1 MLRRLLLAG
10 LTLLVLAELSN
21 WQARSSAQPPV
32 RHDTDAVRRHVELHV
47 RYAEARLRLAET
59 RLLKAERLN
68 AIFPRQVAETELRR
82 LRSRVDVLR
91 DQVADTG
98 ERPHGYAFVAQR
110 RAAEAAVAVAE
121 RELAA
126 AVAVQHRQPEAFAP
140 LDVRLAESQ
149 LEIARLRAE
158 IWRDPTFLGSP
169 TEVLQMQIDQLADQM
184 HDLVQR
190 VEASST
196 IDRR

>member
-10 LTLLVLAELSN
+10 LPLLVLAAWLS
-21 WQARSSAQPPV
+21 WQAWTAAQPPV
-32 RHDTDAVRRHVELHV
+32 AHDADAVRRHAELHV

-68 AIFPRQVAETELRR
+68 ALFPRQVTETELRR
-82 LRSRVDVLR
+82 LQSRVDVLR
-91 DQVADTG
+91 SQVADTR
-98 ERPHGYAFVAQR
+98 EHPHGYAFVAQR
-110 RAAEAAVAVAE
+110 RAAASAVTVAE
-121 RELAA
+121 RDLEA

-140 LDVRLAESQ
+140 LDVRMAESQ

-158 IWRDPTFLGSP
+158 IWKDPTFLGSP

-190 VEASST
+190 VETAPT

>member
-10 LTLLVLAELSN
+10 LPLMLLAAVLSWHAWS
-21 WQARSSAQPPV
+21 AAQPPV
-32 RHDTDAVRRHVELHV
+32 EHDADAVQRHAELHA
-47 RYAEARLRLAET
+47 RYAAARLRLAET

-68 AIFPRQVAETELRR
+68 TLSPRQVTETELRR
-82 LRSRVDVLR
+82 LQARVAVLR
-91 DQVADTG
+91 AQVADTR
-98 ERPHGYAFVAQR
+98 EYPHGYAFVAQR
-110 RAAEAAVAVAE
+110 RAAEAAVTVAE
-121 RELAA
+121 RDLEA

-158 IWRDPTFLGSP
+158 IWKDPTFLGSP

-184 HDLVQR
+184 HDLSQR
-190 VEASST
+190 VETAPT